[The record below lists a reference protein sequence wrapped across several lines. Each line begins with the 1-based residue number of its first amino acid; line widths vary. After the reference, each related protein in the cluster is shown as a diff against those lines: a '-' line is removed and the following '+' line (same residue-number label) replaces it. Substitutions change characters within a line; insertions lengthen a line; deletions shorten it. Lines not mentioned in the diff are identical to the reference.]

1 MTPLLGPTELQAHVQ
16 VMSQRRRE
24 ALALAY
30 RGECGPGTAN
40 DRFWPVRDKTISDP
54 LQTAAF
60 PQRRLRGAPN
70 LAGSGSFHEIERGL
84 KQLKILLVLGHLG
97 AVDLYPFPRTCHT
110 ARLKR
115 NDVVP

>member
-54 LQTAAF
+54 GCVETVDTVVGKARNKAFVEFGDFGAAT
-60 PQRRLRGAPN
+60 PIKRRSRGYA
-70 LAGSGSFHEIERGL
+70 ACCSSMRATE
-84 KQLKILLVLGHLG
+84 
-97 AVDLYPFPRTCHT
+97 A
-110 ARLKR
+110 
-115 NDVVP
+115 